1 MIIILSQLS
10 ATYLLQLFCYRRW
23 MEEGVIMEKQNID
36 RGGKKLKEQM
46 SKQGPFLWGRS
57 KPTSNPKSFTRQ
69 IL

>member
-1 MIIILSQLS
+1 
-10 ATYLLQLFCYRRW
+10 
-23 MEEGVIMEKQNID
+23 MEKQNID